1 MDSTIDPLEIT
12 AGTRGRPRRLLGDVI
27 VELGFCDRATI
38 EEVVGRARAS
48 GRPMGQLLLQIGA
61 LKPHELGIAI
71 AQRFGLQYVDLRGA
85 EPDVAAMTLVS
96 EAAVRRLDA
105 VPFAFRPDGTLLVA
119 MVDPRN
125 LLAVDDLAMVTDR
138 SIVPVIVSREDLDT
152 LMARVARL
160 DGLVEEADDDDEAD
174 HEAARLAALEQ
185 AADDGPTVKLVRSI
199 IAQGIEDGASDIH
212 FDPDGGDLRVRYR
225 IDGIMRDVTRV
236 TIRQSARV
244 ISRIKILSEL
254 DISERRKPQDGR
266 LGLMIDG
273 RRIDIR
279 VAIVPLVSGE
289 SAVLRVLDSGG
300 RPLTL
305 GELGMADGDRARV
318 EAALRRSHGAILS
331 TGPTGSGKTTTLYAA
346 VGVVSTPEKNLMT
359 IEDPVEYRLPLV
371 KQMQVFERAG
381 ITFASGL
388 RSIVRADPD
397 IIMVG
402 EMRDRDSAKIAIEA
416 ALTGHLLLSSLHTN
430 SAPATPT
437 RLVDMGIEPYLVAS
451 SLECIV
457 GQRLV
462 RRLCSDCKRATRV
475 PGIDAGLAGGA
486 VEVFEAVGCPRCGDS
501 GYRGRVGLFEVMT
514 VTDTIRSLIVRH
526 ATTAEMTQ
534 AAIAEGMRPLRED
547 GLAKVRAGETS
558 LAEVARVTD

>member
-1 MDSTIDPLEIT
+1 MDSAINPLGIT
-12 AGTRGRPRRLLGDVI
+12 SAVRARPRRLLGDVI
-27 VELGFCDRATI
+27 VELGFCDRSTM
-38 EEVVGRARAS
+38 ESVVGEARAS
-48 GRPMGQLLLQIGA
+48 GRPMGQLLLERE
-61 LKPHELGIAI
+61 LLEPHQLGIAI
-71 AQRFGLQYVDLRGA
+71 AERFGLQYVDLQGT
-85 EPDVAAMTLVS
+85 EPDMAAMTLVP
-96 EAAVRRLDA
+96 EPAVRRLDA
-105 VPFAFRPDGTLLVA
+105 VPFGFRPDGTLLVA

-125 LLAVDDLAMVTDR
+125 LLAIDDLAMLTDR
-138 SIVPVIVSREDLDT
+138 SIAPVIVTRDDLDT
-152 LMARVARL
+152 LVARVGRL
-160 DGLVEEADDDDEAD
+160 DGLVDEDDEDDETD

-199 IAQGIEDGASDIH
+199 IAQGIEHGASDIH

-236 TIRQSARV
+236 SVRQSARV
-244 ISRIKILSEL
+244 ISRIKILSDL

-266 LGLMIDG
+266 MSLMLDG

-318 EAALRRSHGAILS
+318 ETALRRSHGAILS

-430 SAPATPT
+430 SAPATPA

-451 SLECIV
+451 SLECVV

-462 RRLCSDCKRATRV
+462 RRLCPDCRRPTRV
-475 PGIDAGLAGGA
+475 PGPDAGPDGGE

-501 GYRGRVGLFEVMT
+501 GYRGRIGLFEVMT
-514 VTDTIRSLIVRH
+514 VTERIRSLIVRH
-526 ATTAEMTQ
+526 ATAAEMTQ

-547 GLAKVRAGETS
+547 GLAKVRAGATT

>member
-1 MDSTIDPLEIT
+1 MESSIKPLEIT
-12 AGTRGRPRRLLGDVI
+12 SAVRARPRRLLGDVI
-27 VELGFCDRATI
+27 VELGFCDRAMI
-38 EEVVGRARAS
+38 ESVVGEARAS
-48 GRPMGQLLLQIGA
+48 GRPMGQLLLEQGA
-61 LKPHELGIAI
+61 LMPYQLGIAI
-71 AQRFGLQYVDLRGA
+71 AERFGLQYVDLQGA
-85 EPDVAAMTLVS
+85 EPDMAAMTLVP

-105 VPFAFRPDGTLLVA
+105 VPFAVRLDGTLLVA

-125 LLAVDDLAMVTDR
+125 LLAIDDLAMLTDR
-138 SIVPVIVSREDLDT
+138 SIVPVIVTREDLDT

-160 DGLVEEADDDDEAD
+160 DGLIEEDDDEVD

-199 IAQGIEDGASDIH
+199 IAQGVEHGASDIH
-212 FDPDGGDLRVRYR
+212 FEPDGGDLRVRYR

-236 TIRQSARV
+236 TMRQSARV
-244 ISRIKILSEL
+244 ISRIKILSDL

-266 LGLMIDG
+266 MSLMLDG

-305 GELGMADGDRARV
+305 GELGMADGDRVRV
-318 EAALRRSHGAILS
+318 ETALRRSHGAILS

-430 SAPATPT
+430 SAPATPA

-451 SLECIV
+451 SLECVV

-462 RRLCSDCKRATRV
+462 RRLCPECRRPTRV
-475 PGIDAGLAGGA
+475 PGPDVGLDGGE

-501 GYRGRVGLFEVMT
+501 GYRGRIGLFEVMT
-514 VTDTIRSLIVRH
+514 VTDRIRSLIVRH
-526 ATTAEMTQ
+526 ATATEMVQ
-534 AAIAEGMRPLRED
+534 AAVEEGMRPLHED
-547 GLAKVRAGETS
+547 GLAKVRAGETT
-558 LAEVARVTD
+558 LAEIARVTD

>member
-1 MDSTIDPLEIT
+1 MTSTIDPLGLT
-12 AGTRGRPRRLLGDVI
+12 SAVRGRPRRLLGDVI
-27 VELGFCDRATI
+27 VELGFCDRATV
-38 EEVVGRARAS
+38 EAVVGEARAS
-48 GRPMGQLLLQIGA
+48 GRPMGQLLLEHEK
-61 LKPHELGIAI
+61 LKPHQLGVAI
-71 AQRFGLQYVDLRGA
+71 AERFGLQYVDLRGV
-85 EPDVAAMTLVS
+85 EPDMTAMTLVP
-96 EAAVRRLDA
+96 ETAVRRLDA
-105 VPFAFRPDGTLLVA
+105 VPFGFRSDGTLLVA
-119 MVDPRN
+119 MADPRN
-125 LLAVDDLAMVTDR
+125 LLAVDDLAMLTDR
-138 SIVPVIVSREDLDT
+138 SIVPVVVTREDLDT
-152 LMARVARL
+152 LMTRVGRFG
-160 DGLVEEADDDDEAD
+160 DLVEADEDDYEAD

-199 IAQGIEDGASDIH
+199 IAQAVEHGASDIH

-225 IDGIMRDVTRV
+225 IDGIMRDVTR
-236 TIRQSARV
+236 IPARQSARV
-244 ISRIKILSEL
+244 ISRVKILSEL

-266 LGLMIDG
+266 LSVTIDG

-300 RPLTL
+300 RPLTF
-305 GELGMADGDRARV
+305 GELGMADADRARV
-318 EAALRRSHGAILS
+318 ERALRRSHGAILS
-331 TGPTGSGKTTTLYAA
+331 TGPTGSGKTTTLYAC

-371 KQMQVFERAG
+371 KQMRVFERAG

-430 SAPATPT
+430 SAPATPA

-451 SLECIV
+451 SLECVV

-462 RRLCSDCKRATRV
+462 RRLCADCKRAARV
-475 PGIDAGLAGGA
+475 PGQDAGLDGGE

-501 GYRGRVGLFEVMT
+501 GYRGRIGIFEVMS
-514 VTDTIRSLIVRH
+514 VTDRIRSLIVRH
-526 ATTAEMTQ
+526 ATAAEMTS
-534 AAIAEGMRPLRED
+534 AAIEEGMRPLRED

-558 LAEVARVTD
+558 LAEVGRVTD